1 MPDRHIS
8 TSTAFRRLILLLNA
22 GWTPSLPSATDGI
35 MLTKQTGSGRSM
47 SALVFNN
54 GTTVMDAPDGGEIR
68 IRSYDEDDELLA
80 FLK

>member
-1 MPDRHIS
+1 MAIIRIAKV
-8 TSTAFRRLILLLNA
+8 TVRERYLLEVAF
-22 GWTPSLPSATDGI
+22 D
-35 MLTKQTGSGRSM
+35 
-47 SALVFNN
+47 N